1 MNDHERPFRRNSCVT
16 GSQSLRREEEWR
28 NGAGQGRFRRSHQ
41 LSNKIKRVSTVQNE
55 SLQWSCK
62 SPNYMRNSS
71 HRDAIY
77 LQLQKDFFQM
87 MSNLLRYWAKK
98 ELQHKP
104 ADSLCSPGVSGSSCR
119 SQLQKQCAAAG
130 CLDGAG
136 TSTQLPARRTTVNQ
150 PVDLSKH

>member
-62 SPNYMRNSS
+62 TLITWGIQVIGMQFTYNYKKISSKWCLIYSVTEQKKNSS
-71 HRDAIY
+71 TNQQIACA
-77 LQLQKDFFQM
+77 
-87 MSNLLRYWAKK
+87 LL
-98 ELQHKP
+98 
-104 ADSLCSPGVSGSSCR
+104 VSRG
-119 SQLQKQCAAAG
+119 AAAVP
-130 CLDGAG
+130 
-136 TSTQLPARRTTVNQ
+136 SSKSSVQQLAALMELEPA
-150 PVDLSKH
+150 LSSLPGGPQ